1 MGLFFCVFF
10 FLTININNQIYMLSV
25 EGESKLLG
33 LGFSSS
39 RVLYGSCTFV

>member
-1 MGLFFCVFF
+1 MKWDFFFFF
-10 FLTININNQIYMLSV
+10 FLTININNKIYMFNV